1 MKKRPM
7 IGETPAKRRSVTLPD
22 AVVDSLKLF
31 GLGNLSAGIREG
43 EKALRVL
50 DGLRKK

>member
-22 AVVDSLKLF
+22 AVVESLKLF